1 MDQTKPLFGLATA
14 FPEDSDQ
21 LPQIVYFQPPKKKVY
36 QSRWLLLWQ
45 DESEIG
51 ISIME
56 QAKSNEMTL
65 SDYRVRDYLLA
76 TIGIGNMVMVNQRE
90 IGRELGLDKSTIF
103 RSIKRLE
110 SFGILMRGTKNGK
123 ACTFMISPAFCFS
136 GNLKNGIKARKDIID
151 NYKAKIIKFNNN
163 IKK

>member
-1 MDQTKPLFGLATA
+1 MTQNKPLSGFATA

-21 LPQIVYFQPPKKKVY
+21 SPQTVYFQPPKKKSY
-36 QSRWLLLWQ
+36 CSRWVLVWQ
-45 DESEIG
+45 DETDVG

-65 SDYRVRDYLLA
+65 SDYRVRDYLLG

-90 IGRELGLDKSTIF
+90 IGRELGLDKSTVF

-110 SFGILMRGTKNGK
+110 SFGILTRGPKNGK

-136 GNLKNGIKARKDIID
+136 GNLNNGIKARKNEIATRKANIIE
-151 NYKAKIIKFNNN
+151 FNNSN
-163 IKK
+163 ND

>member
-1 MDQTKPLFGLATA
+1 MK
-14 FPEDSDQ
+14 
-21 LPQIVYFQPPKKKVY
+21 
-36 QSRWLLLWQ
+36 
-45 DESEIG
+45 
-51 ISIME
+51 

-76 TIGIGNMVMVNQRE
+76 TIGIGNMVMINQRE

-110 SFGILMRGTKNGK
+110 NFGILTRGPKNGK

-136 GNLKNGIKARKDIID
+136 GSLKDGIKARNDTIES
-151 NYKAKIIKFNNN
+151 YKAKIIEFNN
-163 IKK
+163 KR

>member
-1 MDQTKPLFGLATA
+1 MYQDKQLSGLATA
-14 FPEDSDQ
+14 FPEDSGQ
-21 LPQIVYFQPPKKKVY
+21 LPQVVYFQPPKKKIY
-36 QSRWLLLWQ
+36 HSRWLLLWQ
-45 DESEIG
+45 DETTIG

-76 TIGIGNMVMVNQRE
+76 TIGIGNMVMINQRE
-90 IGRELGLDKSTIF
+90 IGRELKLDKSTIF

-110 SFGILMRGTKNGK
+110 SFGILTRGPKNGK

-136 GNLKNGIKARKDIID
+136 GSLKDGIKARKDTIE
-151 NYKAKIIKFNNN
+151 NCKAKVIEFNNN
-163 IKK
+163 K